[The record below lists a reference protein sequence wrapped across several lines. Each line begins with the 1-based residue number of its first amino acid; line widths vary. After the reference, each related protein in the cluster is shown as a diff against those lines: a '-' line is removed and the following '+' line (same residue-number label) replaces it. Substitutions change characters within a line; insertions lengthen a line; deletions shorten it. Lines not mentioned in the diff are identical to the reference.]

1 MAENIA
7 LTLEYD
13 GTDYFGWQI
22 QSQESTIQGVLQ
34 KAIEKL
40 TGERVHLAASGRTD
54 SGVHALGQ
62 VANFK
67 TEADLRPD
75 EILRALN
82 SLLPR
87 DIAVKRAEAMAE
99 DFHAQYSARLK
110 SYKYVVLNRP
120 VPSPLLRRFSWHV
133 RYPLKI
139 PPMQEAALY
148 LVGTHNFSA
157 FRRAEGDDERNPT
170 RTVSQLTVGQTGDT
184 VEIRIEADGF
194 LRFMVRSIAG
204 ALVEVGKGKMKPLR
218 VKEILDSKDRKKA
231 PPTAPARGLF
241 LVEVQY

>member
-13 GTDYFGWQI
+13 GTDYFGWQV
-22 QSQESTIQGVLQ
+22 QSQEPTIQGVLQ

-67 TEADLRPD
+67 TETDLRPN

-87 DIAVKRAEAMAE
+87 DIAVKRAEAMA
-99 DFHAQYSARLK
+99 DNFHAQYSARLK
-110 SYKYVVLNRP
+110 SYKYVVLNRH

-148 LVGTHNFSA
+148 LVGTHDFSA
-157 FRRAEGDDERNPT
+157 FRRAEGDGERNST
-170 RTVSQLTVGQTGDT
+170 RTVSQLTVEQTGDT
-184 VEIRIEADGF
+184 VEIRITADGF
-194 LRFMVRSIAG
+194 LRFMVRNIAG

-218 VKEILDSKDRKKA
+218 VKEILDGKDRKKA